1 MMNRMRVNHTCLAE
15 SLERKNIISDPRCR
29 CGCEEESL
37 NHVLWNCGLLE
48 PQREAMMERLK
59 KMQLF
64 PPYNAESLLARPN
77 IAACKIISGFL
88 DSCGIRV
95 RARVATRGVAE
106 GSEHAAMMPHSQPCQ
121 QLYPESQSD
130 LCYSRG
136 PGREHVAWVLV
147 TLGKSAAHLRKV
159 QEVCSAQELTSES
172 PQRHGAPSYI
182 ARRGRRAT
190 AAAAAV
196 VGIHC
201 LSRGRE
207 VAPIPVR
214 RETGADPQSSAC
226 SDVCVHLNSLLP
238 SLLLVWWTSY
248 PSVESNRRSSEYLPE
263 IPGLVSNQS
272 SSVYLPEI
280 LGLVSNQ
287 TRYTRAAAVER
298 LRVPVRT
305 NPNSVKW
312 VEIEQPYFAEDLA
325 VCLAVKLSFAVPAVG
340 PAVKLR
346 VVAPAVIP
354 AVKLRVVAP
363 AVIPAVKLSLARS
376 EVRERMALAPEELAL
391 YWALVKVG
399 DLPFRL
405 FVVVGRLL
413 LPPHVLVDVWA
424 PLGFLPLPEVG
435 ELLALRVEL
444 ESECARRTEEYAR
457 LALRRAGPG
466 GVLSARA
473 HERKP
478 AAARRAVLYS
488 AARTARD
495 GGSSGG
501 SGDPLLESRPRSGAD
516 PSEAEKRRRSAE
528 LGVTYSACL
537 IIRDFGVYQL
547 LSDYLYF
554 L

>member
-1 MMNRMRVNHTCLAE
+1 M
-15 SLERKNIISDPRCR
+15 LEALVTARKPGGGVGRRSRH
-29 CGCEEESL
+29 GGL
-37 NHVLWNCGLLE
+37 CGL
-48 PQREAMMERLK
+48 
-59 KMQLF
+59 
-64 PPYNAESLLARPN
+64 
-77 IAACKIISGFL
+77 
-88 DSCGIRV
+88 
-95 RARVATRGVAE
+95 ATRGGAVA
-106 GSEHAAMMPHSQPCQ
+106 GGPLRRLCSV
-121 QLYPESQSD
+121 D
-130 LCYSRG
+130 L
-136 PGREHVAWVLV
+136 V
-147 TLGKSAAHLRKV
+147 
-159 QEVCSAQELTSES
+159 
-172 PQRHGAPSYI
+172 
-182 ARRGRRAT
+182 RGRRRVSVVPPNAPLLWH
-190 AAAAAV
+190 AAATLPPEPVSMISYVALIMDFFNREQEQNFQELRRQQILNNNANLRYCMRQKTDIDWTNQQERYNIFNTLYRLKERWWYENHLQAYSTSNFLNYQGPGGVLSARAHERMPAAARRAV
-196 VGIHC
+196 LYSAARTARDGGSSGGSGEP
-201 LSRGRE
+201 LLESRPRS
-207 VAPIPVR
+207 
-214 RETGADPQSSAC
+214 GADPSEA
-226 SDVCVHLNSLLP
+226 
-238 SLLLVWWTSY
+238 
-248 PSVESNRRSSEYLPE
+248 EKRRRSAE
-263 IPGLVSNQS
+263 
-272 SSVYLPEI
+272 
-280 LGLVSNQ
+280 LGVTY

-305 NPNSVKW
+305 NPSSVKR

-363 AVIPAVKLSLARS
+363 AVIPAVKLSLARL

-405 FVVVGRLL
+405 FVVVGKLL

-435 ELLALRVEL
+435 ELLVLRVEL
-444 ESECARRTEEYAR
+444 ESECVRRTEEYAR

-473 HERKP
+473 HERMP

-501 SGDPLLESRPRSGAD
+501 SGEPLLESRPRSGAD

-537 IIRDFGVYQL
+537 IIRDFGVYQGEGHERSRGRGHGSPHRGDADGYGAGRL
-547 LSDYLYF
+547 RIAATLHL
-554 L
+554 